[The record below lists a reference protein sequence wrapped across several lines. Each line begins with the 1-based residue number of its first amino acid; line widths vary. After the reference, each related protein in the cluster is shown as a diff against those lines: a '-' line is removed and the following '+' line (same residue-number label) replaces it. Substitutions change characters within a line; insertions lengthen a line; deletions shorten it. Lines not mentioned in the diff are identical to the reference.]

1 MCSAYSMYPAYSLEQ
16 VRQLGFEQW
25 IFVKAT
31 TLLFLSRNA
40 SLKHWPLSGGR
51 MSYFLCILRIL
62 RMLCFLSILRVP
74 CILRMP
80 CFLRIMRILCIL
92 RILRMPCFLRILR
105 ILSIPCVLREAPG
118 HGTSQ
123 AQGVRTSVPRPSP
136 TVAPPRGPAMQR
148 GGHNSGGRGGSRG
161 RTQHPRNAKP
171 TGQVSLSPFLSPSPP
186 PLPMLSS
193 RPRQSA
199 RPPARWPA
207 VFSPPTASYGGGVS
221 SDIRRGIEY
230 AEYAEHTEYAEYA
243 ATNPPVI
250 FGQTATLPHSQKPT
264 RRTYIEQPTY
274 LACGKNESPPTLF
287 CCGYPI

>member
-1 MCSAYSMYPAYSLEQ
+1 
-16 VRQLGFEQW
+16 
-25 IFVKAT
+25 
-31 TLLFLSRNA
+31 
-40 SLKHWPLSGGR
+40 
-51 MSYFLCILRIL
+51 MSYFLCILRVL
-62 RMLCFLSILRVP
+62 RMLCFLSILRIP

-105 ILSIPCVLREAPG
+105 ILSIPCVQREAPG

-186 PLPMLSS
+186 PCRCCPLGPASQHG
-193 RPRQSA
+193 PRHA
-199 RPPARWPA
+199 GPRF
-207 VFSPPTASYGGGVS
+207 FSPQQQAMVVVCLLT
-221 SDIRRGIEY
+221 
-230 AEYAEHTEYAEYA
+230 
-243 ATNPPVI
+243 
-250 FGQTATLPHSQKPT
+250 
-264 RRTYIEQPTY
+264 
-274 LACGKNESPPTLF
+274 
-287 CCGYPI
+287 

>member
-1 MCSAYSMYPAYSLEQ
+1 MTTAPRSGAKSSTRGADKCPQAESHRCSTTWAGHAARGTQLEWEG
-16 VRQLGFEQW
+16 RQP
-25 IFVKAT
+25 
-31 TLLFLSRNA
+31 
-40 SLKHWPLSGGR
+40 WPD
-51 MSYFLCILRIL
+51 
-62 RMLCFLSILRVP
+62 P
-74 CILRMP
+74 
-80 CFLRIMRILCIL
+80 
-92 RILRMPCFLRILR
+92 
-105 ILSIPCVLREAPG
+105 
-118 HGTSQ
+118 
-123 AQGVRTSVPRPSP
+123 
-136 TVAPPRGPAMQR
+136 APPRRKTDG
-148 GGHNSGGRGGSRG
+148 
-161 RTQHPRNAKP
+161 
-171 TGQVSLSPFLSPSPP
+171 TGLSLSLPFSLSP

-207 VFSPPTASYGGGVS
+207 VFPPPTASYGGGVS